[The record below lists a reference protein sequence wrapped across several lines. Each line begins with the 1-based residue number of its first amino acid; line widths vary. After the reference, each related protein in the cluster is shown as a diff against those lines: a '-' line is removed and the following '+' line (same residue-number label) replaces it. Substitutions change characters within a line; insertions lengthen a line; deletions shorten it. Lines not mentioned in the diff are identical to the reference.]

1 MAPVTANLGSVPEA
15 DARAI
20 AACVAE
26 IMGQPNRAPR
36 PRRGG
41 PRGDPADI
49 EAPPG
54 AGRRHRQ
61 RDRGRHLCRAP
72 AKAASGRR
80 PPPFGGLNLH
90 LSTAVNGPNPQNIIN
105 VVLFGLPLPRRA
117 ERHDAGLSRRL
128 NEDQLV
134 ALLEHMRERLR
145 RPAWTDTRE
154 RVAATMRG
162 GGSRSIAWTARP
174 GPTGVQHEDDAMT
187 VTLSVNGKTHRVEA
201 DPETPLLYVLRDD
214 LQLNGA
220 KYGCGIGQ
228 CGSCT
233 VMVDG
238 EAVLSCVTPLLLLEG
253 RKVTTVE
260 GLGTLENPGPMQRA
274 FIEEQAAQC
283 GYCIPGMMM
292 RARRC
297 CRRPAAGEA
306 AVRAQLEPSCRCGA
320 YAHRQGDAR
329 RRADAAELPSGG
341 AT

>member
-1 MAPVTANLGSVPEA
+1 
-15 DARAI
+15 
-20 AACVAE
+20 
-26 IMGQPNRAPR
+26 
-36 PRRGG
+36 
-41 PRGDPADI
+41 
-49 EAPPG
+49 
-54 AGRRHRQ
+54 
-61 RDRGRHLCRAP
+61 
-72 AKAASGRR
+72 
-80 PPPFGGLNLH
+80 
-90 LSTAVNGPNPQNIIN
+90 
-105 VVLFGLPLPRRA
+105 
-117 ERHDAGLSRRL
+117 
-128 NEDQLV
+128 
-134 ALLEHMRERLR
+134 
-145 RPAWTDTRE
+145 
-154 RVAATMRG
+154 
-162 GGSRSIAWTARP
+162 
-174 GPTGVQHEDDAMT
+174 MT

-292 RARRC
+292 RAQALLQAD
-297 CRRPAAGEA
+297 PAAGEA
-306 AVRAQLEPSCRCGA
+306 AVRAQLEPNLCRCGTHMRIVKA
-320 YAHRQGDAR
+320 VMRAGALMRQNSR
-329 RRADAAELPSGG
+329 SGG